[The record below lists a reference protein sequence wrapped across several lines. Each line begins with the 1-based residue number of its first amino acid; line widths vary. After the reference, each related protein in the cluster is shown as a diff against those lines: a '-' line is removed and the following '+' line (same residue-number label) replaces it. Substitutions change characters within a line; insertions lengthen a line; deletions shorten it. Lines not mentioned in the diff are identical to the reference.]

1 MTVRTLQIGFVGA
14 GYIADWHAR
23 ALRTLPGLNLLAVCD
38 RDAARAR
45 QLASRFAVDSTY
57 TDLASMLAGQRLD
70 AIHVLLPPDQH
81 FAAAVESHEAGPP
94 VSLEK
99 PICRLQEECSAL
111 APQARLKPCALGVSD
126 TFLPYPHSPRA
137 K

>member
-81 FAAAVESHEAGPP
+81 FAAAME
-94 VSLEK
+94 SLEAAAHALLGET
-99 PICRLQEECSAL
+99 ICPLD
-111 APQARLKPCALGVSD
+111 GD
-126 TFLPYPHSPRA
+126 SPVL
-137 K
+137 